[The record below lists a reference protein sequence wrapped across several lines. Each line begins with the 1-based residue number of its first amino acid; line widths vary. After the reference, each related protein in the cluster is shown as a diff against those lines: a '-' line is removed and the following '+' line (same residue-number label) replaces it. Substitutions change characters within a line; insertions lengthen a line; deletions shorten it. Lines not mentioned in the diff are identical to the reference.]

1 MELANFSARQKGLF
15 LILIPFVFQ
24 VCSLLWLTVLLLDC
38 QKSLRVLDH
47 QRAALFKLEKVGN
60 VGSQVIFEIADLPA
74 EANAKPALTKL
85 ETIEKQLAL
94 EGNVHILSSELPIES
109 SNLNAQTESFKQS
122 IGELINKAKAVI
134 CDKTIPKDHRYAL
147 LRRNFYATAMAF
159 NELSNS
165 ILSLEKSS
173 RETEP
178 KELDRLRTEIFVAL
192 CAITILSLAI
202 AAGLA
207 TLFAR
212 DMTRRIKAI
221 AHNAQMLATGGK
233 LLATQTGSDEIAQ
246 LDQALHHTQAVLK
259 NARQQQ
265 LSVLSNASE
274 IICSLDQ
281 RLRITAINEAVE
293 HLWRYHPED
302 LLGRSLLSLLVDQ
315 VNNTRRDFE
324 HIRLKGI
331 AGTIETTIGCGD
343 NKARVFSWSASW
355 SAPAAAFTCVVRD
368 VTLDRTREQLKHDF
382 ISIVSHDLR
391 SPLASLSIG
400 VTLMQM
406 GKKGEIPEAAAT
418 KLGVIENNVS
428 RLTKLMD
435 ALLELDKLESGHT
448 PLSQAAIHGMNILAT
463 ARDLCLPQAHTAS
476 VTLKVSPVD
485 CLILADQS
493 KLIRATVNLLEYLIV
508 RTPANSQITLSALS
522 TANKSEL
529 RLTAPSVFVPET
541 SQNGLFDG
549 FKADHGVQS
558 TPLSDQLALATA
570 RAMIVAHGGQISIH
584 STVDSGTTFS
594 LLLPPAEP
602 AAAEEE

>member
-1 MELANFSARQKGLF
+1 MQLANFSARQKGLF
-15 LILIPFVFQ
+15 LILIPLVFQ

-47 QRAALFKLEKVGN
+47 QRATLFKLEKVGN
-60 VGSQVIFEIADLPA
+60 VGSKVIFEIADLPA
-74 EANAKPALTKL
+74 EADPKPALTKL
-85 ETIEKQLAL
+85 ETIEKQLAS
-94 EGNVHILSSELPIES
+94 EGKINILSSELPIEW
-109 SNLNAQTESFKQS
+109 SNLNAQTETFKQS
-122 IGELINKAKAVI
+122 IAELIKKAKEVLN
-134 CDKTIPKDHRYAL
+134 DKTIPKGSRYAL
-147 LRRNFYATAMAF
+147 LRRNFYAAAMAF

-178 KELDRLRTEIFVAL
+178 KELHRLKSEIFAAL
-192 CAITILSLAI
+192 CAITVLSLAI

-212 DMTRRIKAI
+212 DMTRRIASI

-233 LLATQTGSDEIAQ
+233 LLATQTGRDEIAQ
-246 LDQALHHTQAVLK
+246 LDQALHHTQAVLQ

-281 RLRITAINEAVE
+281 RLRITAINEAVQ

-315 VNNTRRDFE
+315 VHNTRRGFE
-324 HIRLKGI
+324 NIRLTGA

-343 NKARVFSWSASW
+343 NKARVFAWSTSWSAQ
-355 SAPAAAFTCVVRD
+355 AAAFNCVVRD

-391 SPLASLSIG
+391 SPLASMSIG

-428 RLTKLMD
+428 RLTKLME

-448 PLSQAAIHGMNILAT
+448 PLNQAVMHGMNILAT
-463 ARDLCLPQAHTAS
+463 ARDLCLPEAQAAA
-476 VTLKVSPVD
+476 VTLKVSPTD
-485 CLILADQS
+485 CMILADRS
-493 KLIRATVNLLEYLIV
+493 KLIRATVNILEYLIA
-508 RTPANSQITLSALS
+508 RTPAESQITLSAIS
-522 TANKSEL
+522 AADKSEL
-529 RLTAPSVFVPET
+529 RLSAPSVFVPET
-541 SQNGLFDG
+541 NQASLFDG

-558 TPLSDQLALATA
+558 TPLSDQLALATT

-584 STVDSGTTFS
+584 STIDSGTTFS
-594 LLLPPAEP
+594 LLLPPAAP
-602 AAAEEE
+602 AATEEE